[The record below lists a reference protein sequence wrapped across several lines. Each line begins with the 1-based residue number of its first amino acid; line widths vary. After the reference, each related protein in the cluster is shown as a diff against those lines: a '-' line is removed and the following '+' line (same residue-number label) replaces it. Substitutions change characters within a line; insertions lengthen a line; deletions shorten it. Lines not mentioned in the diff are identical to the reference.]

1 MREFWAKT
9 PRQEPPAWDNI
20 HPVLDH
26 LIDVSLVFDELTRGI
41 WSGMGDYLTSFYMPA
56 TDHEKETARRALCV
70 LAGLHDIGKVSPGF
84 QFKVPELVPGLK
96 EQGFPFYPADQR
108 NHGVTSFNFLL
119 RRFESLPGIDDDYI
133 PLIYAQAAACHH
145 GSYIECNPDFN
156 NLDRWEQAREEH
168 FQEVCRI
175 WNIDPDAFPMPS
187 TPPPAQWTVTPLM
200 VPVQVTIIPEFLLM
214 LKLRWTDT
222 YLPLIIPSF
231 LVGSFGTFM
240 FKEFFE
246 NLPRA
251 LLDAGTV
258 DGARA
263 LTIFARIYLPQ
274 SRSCIATLFII
285 AFMNN
290 WNDLLRP
297 ILYISSENL
306 QTVTMA
312 LTQFQSQ
319 YTAKWNLLLTGGV
332 LSVIPLLVLYVI
344 LQKAVIE
351 GSASSGI
358 KG

>member
-1 MREFWAKT
+1 MRRVTKVT
-9 PRQEPPAWDNI
+9 
-20 HPVLDH
+20 LY
-26 LIDVSLVFDELTRGI
+26 LIL
-41 WSGMGDYLTSFYMPA
+41 
-56 TDHEKETARRALCV
+56 ALAALSTFFPFLWM
-70 LAGLHDIGKVSPGF
+70 LAGSFSTEGGIFKIPPNPLPDLLFTPEVFQNYARVLGEFAFSRCTLNSLFVAGSAALGQIITCSLAGFTFALMHFRGKNILFALLIG
-84 QFKVPELVPGLK
+84 
-96 EQGFPFYPADQR
+96 A
-108 NHGVTSFNFLL
+108 
-119 RRFESLPGIDDDYI
+119 
-133 PLIYAQAAACHH
+133 
-145 GSYIECNPDFN
+145 
-156 NLDRWEQAREEH
+156 
-168 FQEVCRI
+168 
-175 WNIDPDAFPMPS
+175 
-187 TPPPAQWTVTPLM
+187 LM

-319 YTAKWNLLLTGGV
+319 YTAKWNLLLTGSV
-332 LSVIPLLVLYVI
+332 LSVIPLLVLYLI

>member
-1 MREFWAKT
+1 MRRVTKVT
-9 PRQEPPAWDNI
+9 
-20 HPVLDH
+20 LY
-26 LIDVSLVFDELTRGI
+26 LIL
-41 WSGMGDYLTSFYMPA
+41 
-56 TDHEKETARRALCV
+56 ALAALSTFFPFLWM
-70 LAGLHDIGKVSPGF
+70 LAGSFSTEGGIFKIPPNPLPDLLFTPEVFQNYARVLGEFAFSRYTLNSLFVAGSAALGQIITCSLAGFTFALMRFRGKNILFALLIG
-84 QFKVPELVPGLK
+84 
-96 EQGFPFYPADQR
+96 A
-108 NHGVTSFNFLL
+108 
-119 RRFESLPGIDDDYI
+119 
-133 PLIYAQAAACHH
+133 
-145 GSYIECNPDFN
+145 
-156 NLDRWEQAREEH
+156 
-168 FQEVCRI
+168 
-175 WNIDPDAFPMPS
+175 
-187 TPPPAQWTVTPLM
+187 LM

-214 LKLRWTDT
+214 LELRWTDT

-251 LLDAGTV
+251 LLDAGAV